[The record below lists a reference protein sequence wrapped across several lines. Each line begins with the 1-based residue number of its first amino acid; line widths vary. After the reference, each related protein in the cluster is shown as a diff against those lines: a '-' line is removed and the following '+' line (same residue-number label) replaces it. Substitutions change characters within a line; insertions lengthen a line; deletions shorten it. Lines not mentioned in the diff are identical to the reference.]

1 MHNYDVIVV
10 GGGPAGMFAAG
21 FAALEGASVLLL
33 EKNKRCGAKLLITGK
48 GRCNVTSSEENPR
61 KFIEHLNPDGRPF
74 LTALFAFGPS
84 DVVDFFEQRGL
95 PMAVER
101 GGRVFPEKGGT
112 AEVLS
117 LLERFITEAGVTVL
131 TDCQVNDLKISEGH
145 FSGVST
151 SRGLFQAESLI
162 LATGGLSYRETGCTG
177 DGYRWA
183 GETGHHLVKPEAS
196 LVSVKLAENWTGEL
210 SDFNLRN
217 VQISVLRD
225 GKKIDQ
231 RFGEAFFTRN
241 GISGPIILDMSSAIR
256 KALKAGKVTLQLD
269 LKPAVDAETFDRRLQ
284 RELEKNNNRDFGN
297 SLAGLLPRD
306 MIPVFIRLSGIA
318 PSQKCHS
325 VTRRER
331 LKLLHLFKQ
340 LELNVTGC
348 GDFKRAIITEG
359 GVSLKDIDMRSMQS
373 KKIRNLYFAG
383 EMIDLDGPTGG
394 FNLQI
399 CWSSGY
405 LAGINAARRSS
416 RE

>member
-21 FAALEGASVLLL
+21 FAALEGANVLLL

-74 LTALFAFGPS
+74 LTALFAYGPS
-84 DVVDFFEQRGL
+84 DVIDFFEQRGL

-101 GGRVFPEKGGT
+101 GGRVFPEKGGA
-112 AEVLS
+112 AEVLA
-117 LLERFITEAGVTVL
+117 LLERFIAEAGVTVV
-131 TDCQVNDLKISEGH
+131 TDCQVNELMLSDDQV
-145 FSGVST
+145 SGIST

-256 KALKAGKVTLQLD
+256 KALKSGKVTLQLD
-269 LKPAVDAETFDRRLQ
+269 LKPAVDSETFDRRLQ

-306 MIPVFIRLSGIA
+306 MIPVFIRLSGID
-318 PSQKCHS
+318 PTQKCHS

-331 LKLLHLFKQ
+331 LKLLGLFKH
-340 LELNVTGC
+340 LDLSVTGC

-405 LAGINAARRSS
+405 LAGINAARRSK
-416 RE
+416 